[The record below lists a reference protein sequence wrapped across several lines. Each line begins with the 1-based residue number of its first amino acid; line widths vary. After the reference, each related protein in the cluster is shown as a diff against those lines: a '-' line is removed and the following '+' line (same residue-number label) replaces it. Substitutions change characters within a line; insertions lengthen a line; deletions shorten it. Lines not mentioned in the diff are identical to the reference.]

1 MRSVSQRLVVS
12 AFAATVYLLVACAG
26 DATTTPAADAGSLVR
41 AERLGALSQRVQG
54 HVPLRAHLSGAEE
67 VPAADDDGS
76 GIATIHVG
84 VEQGEVCFNVG
95 FNKITTGNRAHIH
108 SGAAGVNG
116 GIVVAF
122 FDLQTPASQRDPR
135 LDELEKKE
143 SLDGCVT
150 GLNPVL
156 LADIVANPQN
166 YYVNVHNSRFP
177 GGAVRAQLER

>member
-1 MRSVSQRLVVS
+1 MRSFSQRLAVS
-12 AFAATVYLLVACAG
+12 ALAATVYSLVACAG
-26 DATTTPAADAGSLVR
+26 DATTTAAENPQV
-41 AERLGALSQRVQG
+41 ERLETLSAHLQG
-54 HVPLRAHLSGAEE
+54 RVPLRAHLSGAHE

-76 GIATIHVG
+76 GVATVFVG

-108 SGAAGVNG
+108 AAPAGVNG

-122 FDLQTPASQRDPR
+122 FDLQTAASQRDAR
-135 LDELEKKE
+135 LDELEKVE

-150 GLNPVL
+150 GLNSTL
-156 LADIVANPQN
+156 LADIVANPEN

-177 GGAVRAQLER
+177 GGAVRAQLQR